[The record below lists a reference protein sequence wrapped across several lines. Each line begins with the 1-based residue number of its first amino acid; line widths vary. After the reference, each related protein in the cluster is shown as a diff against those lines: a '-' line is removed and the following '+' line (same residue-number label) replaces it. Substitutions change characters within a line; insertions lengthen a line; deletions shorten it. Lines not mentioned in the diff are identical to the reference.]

1 MKASCRR
8 VSVLA
13 ISLCALMCLPARS
26 GSGVTA
32 PTAGPG
38 AVQASS
44 TAAGAPASV
53 ATTPIPGPLRSFLR
67 MAGIS
72 QKVSPDEVLPLLS
85 REVAV
90 KGYQTVTVKS
100 GKAPSAGRSTEY
112 LLLLQGYLKQAREL
126 QVLAGPEGVIRV
138 SNCSDAQPLLAI
150 LGYRLAQA
158 CGPNVALQTA
168 DADKAFLAVD
178 SGFPLA
184 NLEESLRS
192 GQPFNYPYAPSRV
205 PVLFSESDLDCSRRT
220 SRRTITSMSSIRFC
234 LIQRGRGFTGACRG
248 STRKPRQA
256 WPAISWPQKTPSSHR
271 RRRLLRDPHFHPRR
285 TGRCARRRSRGGR
298 MEKLGRG
305 EPRFAQRNS

>member
-1 MKASCRR
+1 MIYPLAPLERAGRVGSPLKRIPSEHSAICKSRVTPLRLGRRMWAMKASCRR

-112 LLLLQGYLKQAREL
+112 LLLLQRYLKQAREL
-126 QVLAGPEGVIRV
+126 QALAGPEGVIRV

-158 CGPNVALQTA
+158 CGPNVALQT
-168 DADKAFLAVD
+168 
-178 SGFPLA
+178 
-184 NLEESLRS
+184 E
-192 GQPFNYPYAPSRV
+192 
-205 PVLFSESDLDCSRRT
+205 
-220 SRRTITSMSSIRFC
+220 
-234 LIQRGRGFTGACRG
+234 
-248 STRKPRQA
+248 
-256 WPAISWPQKTPSSHR
+256 
-271 RRRLLRDPHFHPRR
+271 
-285 TGRCARRRSRGGR
+285 
-298 MEKLGRG
+298 
-305 EPRFAQRNS
+305 